1 VINYQAF
8 PLQQDMQPGTSKP
21 LPLFRQLTQSPA
33 YFSIITRLR
42 MVAIDRR
49 RYINQQT
56 GSSFAQPKAFP
67 DMRDR
72 QTLNL
77 GR

>member
-1 VINYQAF
+1 MINYQAF
-8 PLQQDMQPGTSKP
+8 PLQQYMQPGTAKS
-21 LPLFRQLTQSPA
+21 LTLLCQLTQSTA
-33 YFSIITRLR
+33 YFVIISRLR
-42 MVAIDRR
+42 TVAVDRR

-56 GSSFAQPKAFP
+56 GSSFTQPKALP
-67 DMRDR
+67 YMRDR